1 MNTINQLKY
10 YQEYITLGATYALTL
25 MHYRKHRSGMVS
37 RCLTQ
42 PCTLLAS
49 QLLPCAV
56 RPYYICHGALTSIS
70 RTLRET
76 IKAKINA
83 IFTIQHRKCVWS
95 AAVLQYSTARCEK
108 RIVNDETRWCIQVN
122 SAKISLLTETFV
134 QDIIQNR
141 LTQDD
146 KVDRQVIFETGK
158 L

>member
-10 YQEYITLGATYALTL
+10 YQEYITLGTLHALTL

-37 RCLTQ
+37 RCLGQ
-42 PCTLLAS
+42 PCVILAF

-56 RPYYICHGALTSIS
+56 CPYYTCHGTLISIS

-83 IFTIQHRKCVWS
+83 IFTIQHRKRVWS
-95 AAVLQYSTARCEK
+95 AILQYSTARCEK
-108 RIVNDETRWCIQVN
+108 RIVNNETRWCIQVN
-122 SAKISLLTETFV
+122 SAKISPLTETFV
-134 QDIIQNR
+134 QDIIQNC
-141 LTQDD
+141 LTRDD
-146 KVDRQVIFETGK
+146 KVDRRVIFETGK